1 MLPMIDARIISAFM
15 LMVDNQILTQGQA
28 YLNVNSFFYPTQSY
42 VNGWSCYTAP
52 YKQLCND
59 ISISGANIMSGVYLN
74 GTYTTIGQSGMV
86 AINHADGAVYF
97 NTPLP
102 SQTIIS
108 GNFAVKEFSV
118 YLADQPDY
126 KLLFESKF
134 ESNPKYTNNIPTTG
148 LSLEDKTAPSIHLV
162 IKSQEQKPLAFA
174 GIDNNSIRIR
184 AIIICDSVYQKV
196 CACNILKNF
205 HLHPVPVPA
214 IGATNLDYL
223 GNCTGLNYNYTGM
236 ALSNYYVPIVMSA
249 RVIELPEKGEYQDIK
264 KQMAIV
270 DFEISTWAGHS

>member
-1 MLPMIDARIISAFM
+1 MTPQIDNRIISAFM
-15 LMVDNQILTQGQA
+15 LMVDWQIQSQGLA
-28 YLNVNSFFYPTQSY
+28 YTNSSGYFYPTETY
-42 VNGWSCYTAP
+42 VNGWYAYACP
-52 YKQLCND
+52 YKQLVND
-59 ISISGANIMSGVYLN
+59 TSISGANVLSGVYLN
-74 GTYTTIGQSGMV
+74 GTYVGIGTSGLMAV
-86 AINHADGAVYF
+86 NHYDGAVYF
-97 NTPLP
+97 NAPLP
-102 SQTIIS
+102 SKTIIS

-148 LSLEDKTAPSIHLV
+148 LALEDKTAPSIHLV

-184 AIIICDSVYQKV
+184 SVIICDSVYQKV
-196 CACNILKNF
+196 CVCNILKNF

-223 GNCTGLNYNYTGM
+223 GNYTGLNYNYTGM
-236 ALSNYYVPIVMSA
+236 VLSNYYVPIVMSA

-270 DFEISTWAGHS
+270 DFEISTWAGHA